1 MSMSKLEGLQNAEK
15 IARVTA
21 ARIAAKQWRA
31 ETVKE
36 VVYFLAKSEKPRKA
50 DVEAFVRA
58 EYDAAGAGASGRFQ
72 D

>member
-1 MSMSKLEGLQNAEK
+1 MSRLEGLQNAEK
-15 IARVTA
+15 IARVTV

-36 VVYFLAKSEKPRKA
+36 VVCFLAKSERPRRA

-58 EYDAAGAGASGRFQ
+58 EYDAAGAGAAGRFQ
-72 D
+72 G